1 MVWGAANT
9 QNAKQGLVV
18 NKGKPVASV
27 TFESATRTFSGANK
41 PAVDALNLH
50 IEDGECVVLV
60 GPSGCGKSTS
70 LRMVAGLEPT
80 TEGRILIGDK
90 DMTGVRPRSRDVAM
104 VFQSYALYPNMTVA
118 QNMAFALE
126 NMKVNKSEIKD
137 RVQWAAKML
146 ELDELLERKPSALSG
161 GQRQRVAMGRAIV
174 RKPTVFCMDEPLSNL
189 DAKLRVTMRGE
200 IANLQRSLGVTTVYV
215 THDQV
220 EAMTMGDR
228 VAVMRD
234 GKLQQVDTPERL
246 YAQPNNAFVAGFIGS
261 PSITLFHAP
270 VDAGHALLGSYVI
283 DLPRHV
289 AEKAGSNIVIGV
301 RPESWDVVSH
311 SEGGIAVR
319 ANHMELLGSQSFL
332 YGEMVEAN
340 GVTTT
345 PERIAVL
352 LHRKARP
359 EPGDIIHV
367 RPQADEIHFFD
378 ATTEQ
383 AIR

>member
-1 MVWGAANT
+1 M
-9 QNAKQGLVV
+9 
-18 NKGKPVASV
+18 ASV
-27 TFESATRTFSGANK
+27 TFESATRVFSGASK
-41 PAVDALNLH
+41 PAVDSLNLQ

-80 TEGRILIGDK
+80 TSGRVLIGDK

-126 NMKVNKSEIKD
+126 NMKVSKSEIKE
-137 RVQWAAKML
+137 RVQWAASML

-200 IANLQRSLGVTTVYV
+200 IANLQRNLGVNTVYV

-234 GKLQQVDTPERL
+234 GQLQQVDTPEHL
-246 YAQPNNAFVAGFIGS
+246 YSNPNNAFVAGFIGS
-261 PSITLFHAP
+261 PAITLFNTT
-270 VDAGHALLGSYVI
+270 VDDGRALLGSNGVHI
-283 DLPRHV
+283 PRNV
-289 AEKAGSNIVIGV
+289 AEAAGAQVIVGV
-301 RPESWDVVSH
+301 RPEAWDVVAP
-311 SEGGIAVR
+311 SEGGIPIRTSHV
-319 ANHMELLGSQSFL
+319 ELLGSQAFL
-332 YGEMVEAN
+332 YGEMVDAN
-340 GVTTT
+340 GVVTA
-345 PERIAVL
+345 PERVAVM

-359 EPGDIIHV
+359 QPGDIVYV
-367 RPQADEIHFFD
+367 RPQEDEILFFD
-378 ATTEQ
+378 AETEH

>member
-1 MVWGAANT
+1 M
-9 QNAKQGLVV
+9 
-18 NKGKPVASV
+18 ASV
-27 TFESATRTFSGANK
+27 TFESATRVFSGASK
-41 PAVDALNLH
+41 PAVDALNLQ

-60 GPSGCGKSTS
+60 GPSGGGKSTS

-80 TEGRILIGDK
+80 TAGRILIGDK

-126 NMKVNKSEIKD
+126 NMKMPKSEIKD
-137 RVQWAAKML
+137 RVNWAANML
-146 ELDELLERKPSALSG
+146 ELDGLLERKPSALSG

-234 GKLQQVDTPERL
+234 GQLQQLDTPEHL
-246 YAQPNNAFVAGFIGS
+246 YACPNNAFVAGFIGS
-261 PSITLFHAP
+261 TAITLFNAP
-270 VDAGHALLGSYVI
+270 VEASRALLGKYEVS
-283 DLPRHV
+283 LPHEV
-289 AEKAGSNIVIGV
+289 AEAAGKHVIVGV
-301 RPESWDVVSH
+301 RPESWNVVGP
-311 SEGGIAVR
+311 SEGGIAIRTTIV
-319 ANHMELLGSQSFL
+319 ELLGAQAYL
-332 YGEMVEAN
+332 YGEMVESN
-340 GVTTT
+340 GVSTT
-345 PERIAVL
+345 PERIVIML
-352 LHRKARP
+352 DHKARP
-359 EPGDIIHV
+359 QPGDIIHV
-367 RPQADEIHFFD
+367 RPQEDEIHFFN
-378 ATTEQ
+378 AETEQ
-383 AIR
+383 VIR

>member
-1 MVWGAANT
+1 M
-9 QNAKQGLVV
+9 
-18 NKGKPVASV
+18 ASV
-27 TFESATRTFSGANK
+27 TFDSATRTFSGAST
-41 PAVDALNLH
+41 PAVDSLDLQ

-80 TEGRILIGDK
+80 TSGRVLIGDK

-126 NMKVNKSEIKD
+126 NMKMAKSEINE

-146 ELDELLERKPSALSG
+146 ELDQLLERKPSALSG

-189 DAKLRVTMRGE
+189 DAKLRVSMRGE

-228 VAVMRD
+228 VAVMRG

-246 YAQPNNAFVAGFIGS
+246 YARPDNAFVAGFIGS

-270 VDAGHALLGSYVI
+270 VDAGHALLGNYVV
-283 DLPRHV
+283 DVPRSV
-289 AEKAGSNIVIGV
+289 AQTAGKEIIIGI
-301 RPESWDVVSH
+301 RPESWDVVAP
-311 SEGGIAVR
+311 SENGIAIR
-319 ANHMELLGSQSFL
+319 TNHVELLGSQAYL
-332 YGEMVEAN
+332 YGEMVKGN
-340 GVTTT
+340 GVKTT
-345 PERIAVL
+345 PERIAVM

-359 EPGDIIHV
+359 QPGEIINV